1 MHLSPT
7 VLPWLT
13 EHFASQPSLP
23 QHHPLYFANSL
34 PLQTLFPQWPTDPLP
49 PQELFLPCLLHLGF
63 QDVNLSLNDLEI
75 NRIEILLSS
84 LPWPAI
90 LSFIDL
96 LFQIGTSDIQIRLS
110 WETDYQHQGSL
121 GFFALMLSSKVMRQV
136 QHRRALF
143 WKHNDVV
150 RAQIEYMEIYELW
163 QLKIMIKR
171 IPTSCSQFSSIDREL
186 ADLERDGQFYISAV
200 REEPIFPPNNN
211 NVSFELYN
219 YLIFCPTS

>member
-13 EHFASQPSLP
+13 EHFASQPSLS
-23 QHHPLYFANSL
+23 QHHALNFSNSV
-34 PLQTLFPQWPTDPLP
+34 PLQTLCPQWPTDPLP

-110 WETDYQHQGSL
+110 WETDYQLPDCIKAVLDSL
-121 GFFALMLSSKVMRQV
+121 LL
-136 QHRRALF
+136 
-143 WKHNDVV
+143 
-150 RAQIEYMEIYELW
+150 
-163 QLKIMIKR
+163 
-171 IPTSCSQFSSIDREL
+171 CSQVNSWWSLETSS
-186 ADLERDGQFYISAV
+186 AQKSSFLEA
-200 REEPIFPPNNN
+200 
-211 NVSFELYN
+211 
-219 YLIFCPTS
+219 